1 MSAFSV
7 QKFKTEAS
15 MATVRGS
22 RFVTVLA
29 VALLGGFIVLASDT
43 SFGQEKH
50 KISWSAKP
58 ENTKTTFRHRLEIP
72 DMLGHYI
79 VMFEIRRTWPD
90 GGGPVVEGRKVV
102 ESIGWGTFDGVAG
115 NGLDRGYS
123 VWRFEN
129 GDQSFGEFHDTTQS
143 VVNPDRSRRAT
154 YVGTY
159 VITGG
164 TGKLKALKGI
174 ARYSGLAE
182 YNAEGNPTRNEYS
195 AEGEYWFEK

>member
-29 VALLGGFIVLASDT
+29 VAVGGFIVLASGT

-58 ENTKTTFRHRLEIP
+58 ENTKTAFRHRLEIP
-72 DMLGHYI
+72 DILGHAI
-79 VMFEIRRTWPD
+79 GMFEIRRTWPD

-123 VWRFEN
+123 VWRFEKEL
-129 GDQSFGEFHDTTQS
+129 S
-143 VVNPDRSRRAT
+143 RS
-154 YVGTY
+154 
-159 VITGG
+159 
-164 TGKLKALKGI
+164 LLN
-174 ARYSGLAE
+174 LAE
-182 YNAEGNPTRNEYS
+182 RDGRASYPQFTARRRVPT
-195 AEGEYWFEK
+195 

>member
-1 MSAFSV
+1 MSACSV
-7 QKFKTEAS
+7 EKLQPGAS

-22 RFVTVLA
+22 RFVTGLA
-29 VALLGGFIVLASDT
+29 VALGGFIVLASGT
-43 SFGQEKH
+43 SFAQEKH

-129 GDQSFGEFHDTTQS
+129 GDQSFGEFHDTT
-143 VVNPDRSRRAT
+143 RSEEHT
-154 YVGTY
+154 SE
-159 VITGG
+159 
-164 TGKLKALKGI
+164 LQ
-174 ARYSGLAE
+174 
-182 YNAEGNPTRNEYS
+182 
-195 AEGEYWFEK
+195 